1 MLLDLNLLG
10 VFILHCPMFEYARK
24 IAQVVNSTTAES
36 KKFIREQQ
44 RPPLPAT
51 AALGGEM
58 YKNAVWA
65 LCALDGCG
73 PKVAEALRNHY
84 GPLNKVIAAM
94 AKGTVWQVKL
104 DSGRKIGKPLAQ
116 RLKARAL
123 NPC

>member
-1 MLLDLNLLG
+1 M
-10 VFILHCPMFEYARK
+10 
-24 IAQVVNSTTAES
+24 AES

-73 PKVAEALRNHY
+73 PKVAEALLQHY
-84 GPLNKVIAAM
+84 GTLAKVISAIAAGKV
-94 AKGTVWQVKL
+94 AGVKL
-104 DSGRKIGKPLAQ
+104 EKKKIGKLLAQ
-116 RLKARAL
+116 RLHVAVTEV
-123 NPC
+123 